1 VIDAVEA
8 VRAGHAGPDTIRIAY
23 VEEQP
28 LDRTVRIEV
37 GRDGRVTVE
46 TRTLKP
52 DCPQAASKTCWSE
65 SVRSSSLTAE
75 AHRKLVATIPA
86 HALEH
91 LPHEEAVAPGMPRV
105 AVTIDADGGARLAS
119 QCGLTATNA
128 SAEFGRFRDAMLAF
142 ARVP

>member
-1 VIDAVEA
+1 MIEAVEA
-8 VRAGHAGPDTIRIAY
+8 VRAGRASPGTIRIAY

-28 LDRTVRIEV
+28 LDRTLRIEV

-52 DCPQAASKTCWSE
+52 DCPQPASKTCWSE
-65 SVRSSSLTAE
+65 SVRRSSLTAE

-86 HALEH
+86 GALQD

-105 AVTIDADGGARLAS
+105 AVTIDADGGARIAS
-119 QCGLTATNA
+119 QCGLAATNA
-128 SAEFGRFRDAMLAF
+128 SAAFGRFRDAMLAF
-142 ARVP
+142 ARAP